1 MKLSHCLPISALM
14 LAGFQAATAAV
25 TLTFDADLQGFVP
38 ANFGGTNNNSS
49 VTWDAGG
56 GNGRM
61 KITNSNATGSR
72 FAWITKYFTNSG
84 QSGAQLAIYNE
95 LTSAIAN
102 GGTISYDVIV
112 ETPHFTGT
120 APGFFQVNLFADNQ
134 VGGFDQEYDVP
145 GTVTVPSVTNYSIQI
160 QTAGARVN
168 NDDLASFLGSTG
180 NLQFG
185 FGSNYSNSDSLTY
198 YVDNFTVT
206 AVPEPSS
213 LLAACGLFGVALL
226 RRRR

>member
-1 MKLSHCLPISALM
+1 MMPLSVLM
-14 LAGFQAATAAV
+14 LASFQAANAAV
-25 TLTFDADLQGFVP
+25 TLTFDANLQGFVP

-61 KITNSNATGSR
+61 KITNLNATGGR
-72 FAWITKYFTNSG
+72 FAWIAKYFTNSG
-84 QSGAQLAIYNE
+84 QGGDQLAIYNE
-95 LTSAIAN
+95 LTAAIAN

-112 ETPHFTGT
+112 EAPHFTGV

-145 GTVTVPSVTNYSIQI
+145 GTVTVPSTTNFSIQI
-160 QTAGARVN
+160 QTSGVAV
-168 NDDLASFLGSTG
+168 NDDNLANFRGGTG

-198 YVDNFTVT
+198 YVDNFAVT
-206 AVPEPSS
+206 AVPEPSALALGGLAGLV
-213 LLAACGLFGVALL
+213 LLH